1 MVCAPATVVD
11 SAPKLTKLHAGKQW
25 HAPKAAFRP
34 KSGQNSFEKRTE
46 ERKAQAAMK
55 AKEKE
60 MKDEKEAARQ
70 VCVELG
76 MENVARTNRGLGT
89 NRKDPNPTDSQGGA
103 STIRGDGGED
113 AQEARG
119 ACEAQGEAK

>member
-1 MVCAPATVVD
+1 MVA
-11 SAPKLTKLHAGKQW
+11 SGKLTQLCIGKQW

-34 KSGQNSFEKRTE
+34 KAGQNSFEKRTE

-70 VCVELG
+70 VCV
-76 MENVARTNRGLGT
+76 V
-89 NRKDPNPTDSQGGA
+89 
-103 STIRGDGGED
+103 
-113 AQEARG
+113 
-119 ACEAQGEAK
+119 